1 MINKIC
7 VYAICKNEMQWI
19 DRWLDNMKEADY
31 IVVLDT
37 GSTDGSFE
45 KLSNDPRA
53 TKVEQEIINPWRFDV
68 ARNESMKLCPED
80 ANILVCTD
88 FDELFDPGWG
98 SILRANWKED
108 YDRCHYT
115 YAWSHNALGEPQ
127 DVFKYDKI
135 HNHNYYWKFPV
146 HEVLCPYDTTKPE
159 EILDAGTHIFLH
171 HYQDT
176 SKPRGNYFD
185 LLQLSVAENPEES
198 HVRMLLAREYFL
210 KKDYDIAMQEYL
222 NVLSYPDVER
232 PERLLVKEE
241 STARVADL
249 YFLQDDYQ
257 NALIWYTKA
266 IKLDPTHRE
275 PYFCMGDVYNAMQLY
290 TLSEAIIKAGFENSV
305 RHYDWTERKDFW
317 LGKGNLL
324 LAISQYNQ
332 KKYDSALENA
342 KKALKHDPDNVLMLK
357 IAVVALEKKVDKLTI
372 KKV

>member
-1 MINKIC
+1 MENKIC

-19 DRWLDNMKEADY
+19 DRWLDSMKEADY

-45 KLSNDPRA
+45 KLLNDPRV
-53 TKVEQEIINPWRFDV
+53 TRVEQEIINPWRFDV

-88 FDELFDPGWG
+88 FDELFEAGWG
-98 SILRANWKED
+98 SILRANWKEG

-146 HEVLCPYDTTKPE
+146 HEVLCPYDTKKPE

-176 SKPRGNYFD
+176 SKPRGSYFD

-210 KKDYDIAMQEYL
+210 KKEYDMAMQEYL

-266 IKLDPTHRE
+266 LKLDPTHRE

-342 KKALKHDPDNVLMLK
+342 KIALKHDPDNVLMLK

>member
-1 MINKIC
+1 MENKIC

-19 DRWLDNMKEADY
+19 DRWLDNMGEADY

-45 KLSNDPRA
+45 KLSNDPRV
-53 TKVEQEIINPWRFDV
+53 TRVEQEIISPWRFDV

-88 FDELFDPGWG
+88 FDELFNPGWAT
-98 SILRANWKED
+98 ILRANWKED

-115 YAWSHNALGEPQ
+115 YAWSHNSLGEPQ

-146 HEVLCPYDTTKPE
+146 HEVLYPYDPQKPE

-185 LLQLSVAENPEES
+185 LLQLSVEENPEES

-210 KKDYDIAMQEYL
+210 KKEYNMAMQEYL
-222 NVLSYPDVER
+222 NVLAYPDVER

-266 IKLDPTHRE
+266 LQLDPTHRE

-290 TLSEAIIKAGFENSV
+290 TLSEAVIKAGFENSV

-317 LGKGNLL
+317 LAKGNLL

-372 KKV
+372 KEV

>member
-1 MINKIC
+1 MENKIC

-19 DRWLDNMKEADY
+19 DRWLDNMGEADY

-45 KLSNDPRA
+45 KLLNDPRV
-53 TKVEQEIINPWRFDV
+53 TRVEQEIINPWRFDV

-80 ANILVCTD
+80 ANVLVCTD
-88 FDELFDPGWG
+88 FDELFNPGWAT
-98 SILRANWKED
+98 ILRANWKED

-115 YAWSHNALGEPQ
+115 YAWSHNSLGEPQ

-146 HEVLCPYDTTKPE
+146 HEVLYPYDPKKPE
-159 EILDAGTHIFLH
+159 EVLDAGTHIFLH

-185 LLQLSVAENPEES
+185 LLQLSVEENPEES

-210 KKDYDIAMQEYL
+210 KKEYDMAMQEYL
-222 NVLSYPDVER
+222 NVLAYPDVER

-249 YFLQDDYQ
+249 YFLKDDYQ

-266 IKLDPTHRE
+266 LQLDPTHRE

-290 TLSEAIIKAGFENSV
+290 TLSEAVLKAGFENSV

-317 LGKGNLL
+317 LAKGNLL

-357 IAVVALEKKVDKLTI
+357 IAVVALEKKVEKLTI
-372 KKV
+372 KEV